1 MILAYFDG
9 APDAQAAADALRDLG
24 YDATVLN
31 ANEKEYAEDV
41 KRFIRGEVDGF
52 EPKVVLRSEDA
63 DEDAFE
69 TVVRRHYGRV
79 ETGIV

>member
-9 APDAQAAADALRDLG
+9 EPAASAAASALQDLG
-24 YDATVLN
+24 FDAEVLD
-31 ANEKEYAEDV
+31 AGTSQYADDV

-52 EPKVVLRSEDA
+52 EPKVLLRSDA
-63 DEDAFE
+63 DEDTFE

-79 ETGIV
+79 ETGTI